1 MKIPHP
7 AAFVTV
13 AALVCALAGPAAAQE
28 SSPFLRVGTVSGLPL
43 VQPNDNR
50 VVAGTLQDGVLNLAL
65 EVLRADWRLE
75 TPAGPGLRVTAVA
88 EAGGFPTI
96 PAPLI
101 RVEAGTR
108 LRVRVRNRLAGA
120 PITVFGLHTR
130 PAEDAAPFE
139 VSPGEERT
147 VEFEAGAPGTYLY
160 WIREGPEPDPESEE
174 AEFEQEQ
181 LAGAF
186 IVDPVGGSPPD
197 RILVMN
203 IFSQAVDEAVSPT
216 GWVEGLAINGLSWP
230 FTERMELTVGD
241 ELRWRVVNASDREH
255 PMHLHGFF
263 YSVLSRGTPTADTI
277 YSPEDRRLVV
287 TESMRPRTTMS
298 MEWTP
303 TRPGRWLFHCH
314 LSFHV
319 TSGIRLP
326 GAVEADPEHAHSH
339 LAGLVIG
346 IEVAPGP
353 SDLVSH
359 GTPVDVDLF
368 ANEYGDRT
376 GYRYGFALDPDFE
389 ADSLT
394 DVPGPPLVFH
404 QYEAVDVTVHNR
416 MSVPTGVHWHGLEL
430 DSWADGVPNWSAS
443 DGRVSP
449 AIAPGDSFT
458 YRLSLMRPGTFIY
471 HSHLDDIHQLSGGLY
486 GALLVLPDGAQFDPR
501 TDHLLIWGWNHPDGQ
516 SMDQRDL
523 NGRQEQ
529 PDATVQVG
537 EEHRFRVINIAPADR
552 IAVWLTLDGEV
563 VPITLYAKDGAD
575 LPPNQRVAV
584 DELPRLS
591 VGETADFTW
600 TPATPGT
607 YELRVGFAPVPE
619 ASVVQR
625 WVVLPRQ
632 EGGGVAVGHEE
643 SGA

>member
-1 MKIPHP
+1 MRTGHP
-7 AAFVTV
+7 VLAATV
-13 AALVCALAGPAAAQE
+13 VLACVLAGPAAAQTT
-28 SSPFLRVGTVSGLPL
+28 SPYLPAGSISGIPL
-43 VQPNDNR
+43 VQPNDNG
-50 VVAGTLQDGVLNLAL
+50 VPAGTLQGGVLDIGL

-75 TPAGPGLRVTAVA
+75 TPDGPGLRVAAVA
-88 EAGGFPTI
+88 EEGGAPTI

-101 RVEAGTR
+101 RVETGTR
-108 LRVRVRNRLAGA
+108 IRLRVRNRLDGA

-130 PAEDAAPFE
+130 PAEDADPFE
-139 VSPGEERT
+139 VDPGEVRT
-147 VEFEAGAPGTYLY
+147 LEFEAGTPGTYVY
-160 WIREGPEPDPESEE
+160 WVREGPEPDPESEE

-186 IVDPVGGSPPD
+186 VVDPVGGSPPD
-197 RILVMN
+197 RVLVMN
-203 IFSQAVDEAVSPT
+203 IFSEAVDETVSPT
-216 GWVEGLAINGLSWP
+216 GWVEGFAINGRSWP
-230 FTERMELTVGD
+230 FTERMALSVGD
-241 ELRWRVVNASDREH
+241 EVRWRVVNASTRNH

-263 YSVLSRGTPTADTI
+263 YSVLSRGTATADTI
-277 YSPEDRRLVV
+277 YSPDDRRLVV

-319 TSGIRLP
+319 TSDIRLP

-339 LAGLVIG
+339 MAGLVIG

-353 SDLVSH
+353 SDLVSR
-359 GTPVDVDLF
+359 GPPIEVDLY

-376 GYRYGFALDPDFE
+376 GYRYGFAVDPDFV

-394 DVPGPPLVFH
+394 DVPGPLLVFN
-404 QYEAVDVTVHNR
+404 QFQTVNATVHNR
-416 MSVPTGVHWHGLEL
+416 TAVPTGVHWHGLEL
-430 DSWADGVPNWSAS
+430 DGWADGVPDWSAS

-486 GALLVLPDGAQFDPR
+486 GPLVVLPEGERFDPR
-501 TDHLLIWGWNHPDGQ
+501 TDHAMVWGWNHPDGA
-516 SMDQRDL
+516 SMDQREL
-523 NGRQEQ
+523 NGRHDQ
-529 PDATVQVG
+529 PDATGQVG

-552 IAVWLTLDGEV
+552 ISAWLTIDGDI
-563 VPITLYAKDGAD
+563 VPITLHAKDGAD
-575 LPPNQRVAV
+575 LPPNQQVPV
-584 DELPRLS
+584 DRLPRLG

-600 TPATPGT
+600 TPTAPGT
-607 YELRVGFAPVPE
+607 YELHVGFAPDPG
-619 ASVVQR
+619 ANLVQR
-625 WVVLPRQ
+625 WVVR
-632 EGGGVAVGHEE
+632 ER
-643 SGA
+643 

>member
-1 MKIPHP
+1 MRTTHS
-7 AAFVTV
+7 
-13 AALVCALAGPAAAQE
+13 ALVATATVLACVLAGPVAAQT
-28 SSPFLRVGTVSGLPL
+28 SSPYLPAGSISGLPL

-50 VVAGTLQDGVLNLAL
+50 IAAGALRGGVLDVAL
-65 EVLRADWRLE
+65 EVMRADWRVE
-75 TPAGPGLRVTAVA
+75 TPDGPGLRVAAVA
-88 EAGGFPTI
+88 EEGGPPTI

-101 RVEAGTR
+101 RVETGTY
-108 LRVRVRNRLAGA
+108 LRIRVRNRLDGA

-130 PAEDAAPFE
+130 PAADADSFE
-139 VSPGEERT
+139 VDPGEVRT
-147 VEFEAGAPGTYLY
+147 LEFEAGAPGTYLY
-160 WIREGPEPDPESEE
+160 WIREGPEPDPESEA

-197 RILVMN
+197 RIFVMN
-203 IFSQAVDEAVSPT
+203 IFSETVDEAVSPT
-216 GWVEGLAINGLSWP
+216 GWVEALTINGRSWP

-241 ELRWRVVNASDREH
+241 ELRWRVVNASDRGH

-263 YSVLSRGTPTADTI
+263 YSVLSRGTATGDTL

-287 TESMRPRTTMS
+287 TESMRPRTTML

-319 TSGIRLP
+319 TSEIRLP

-376 GYRYGFALDPDFE
+376 GYRYGFALDPDFV

-404 QYEAVDVTVHNR
+404 QYEAVNVTVHNR
-416 MSVPTGVHWHGLEL
+416 LAVPTGIHWHGLEL
-430 DSWADGVPNWSAS
+430 DAWADGVPDWSAS

-458 YRLSLMRPGTFIY
+458 YRLSLMRPGTFVY
-471 HSHLDDIHQLSGGLY
+471 HSHLDDIHQLSGGLF
-486 GALLVLPDGAQFDPR
+486 GALLVLPEGEEFDSR
-501 TDHLLIWGWNHPDGQ
+501 ADHLLIWGWNHPDGA
-516 SMDQRDL
+516 SMDHREV
-523 NGRQEQ
+523 NGRHEQ
-529 PDATVQVG
+529 PDATAQVG

-552 IAVWLTLDGEV
+552 ISVWLTLEGEV
-563 VPITLYAKDGAD
+563 VPITLHAKDGAD
-575 LPPNQRVAV
+575 LPPNQRVPV
-584 DELPRLS
+584 DRLPQLG
-591 VGETADFTW
+591 VGEIADFMW
-600 TPATPGT
+600 TRAAPGM

-619 ASVVQR
+619 ASLVQR
-625 WVVLPRQ
+625 WVVPPR
-632 EGGGVAVGHEE
+632 
-643 SGA
+643 